1 MLLSY
6 WTHDIKQNKSCK
18 HVFLLHSH
26 FVSLYF
32 AYALGLHY
40 LCPSVYEYD
49 SISIAH
55 IWAHKESPTRRF
67 TGHQFATEGW
77 QMVFV

>member
-40 LCPSVYEYD
+40 LCR
-49 SISIAH
+49 A
-55 IWAHKESPTRRF
+55 KEINIRY
-67 TGHQFATEGW
+67 GKGIQF
-77 QMVFV
+77 